1 MKEKQDEIKVRDY
14 QLDVVVGMILLFA
27 IIAIINW
34 KENENEIVV
43 IYIMLGAFLMILVS
57 SVGHMFRIV
66 ILNEE
71 GCRVS
76 WLFWE
81 KIYKWEELE
90 IIREDYWSGGRYLTF
105 HGIVFSEKKNDKKGR
120 IYTTDK
126 IVGSYMI
133 FEQFYIAF
141 DEDYSFILSYLE
153 KKTGKKL
160 QKKLTLK
167 EILKKFDEWGV
178 KVEKSEY
185 RERKERQKIK
195 QKAYDEMVS
204 VRKKRREEQ
213 KKIMKK

>member
-1 MKEKQDEIKVRDY
+1 MKEKQDEIKVRDCHLEAVIMVVLFGMIMAVMSLKENDIHMAY
-14 QLDVVVGMILLFA
+14 LFFGDSLMVLVACAGHIFRVVV
-27 IIAIINW
+27 
-34 KENENEIVV
+34 
-43 IYIMLGAFLMILVS
+43 
-57 SVGHMFRIV
+57 
-66 ILNEE
+66 LNKE

-90 IIREDYWSGGRYLTF
+90 IIREDYWSGGRYLTL
-105 HGIVFSEKKNDKKGR
+105 HGIAFSEKKKDKKGR
-120 IYTTDK
+120 IYTTEK

-133 FEQFYIAF
+133 FKQFYIVF
-141 DEDYSFILSYLE
+141 DEDYSFISSYLR

-167 EILKKFDEWGV
+167 EVLKKFDEWGV

-213 KKIMKK
+213 KKIVKK

>member
-1 MKEKQDEIKVRDY
+1 MKEKQDEIKVRDCH
-14 QLDVVVGMILLFA
+14 LEAVIMVVLFGMIMAVMSLKENDIHMAHLFFGDSLMVLVACAGHIFRVVV
-27 IIAIINW
+27 
-34 KENENEIVV
+34 
-43 IYIMLGAFLMILVS
+43 
-57 SVGHMFRIV
+57 
-66 ILNEE
+66 LNKE

-133 FEQFYIAF
+133 FEQFFIAF

-153 KKTGKKL
+153 KKTGKKCR
-160 QKKLTLK
+160 
-167 EILKKFDEWGV
+167 
-178 KVEKSEY
+178 KS
-185 RERKERQKIK
+185 
-195 QKAYDEMVS
+195 
-204 VRKKRREEQ
+204 
-213 KKIMKK
+213 